1 MVVTVVHGRMR
12 VAGAGFSPN
21 RAGQEDRAQ
30 DRDAVEEEAELGG
43 NVWRCEEEREAADD
57 EARDVTLAA
66 RPREVPPSG
75 PARPEGEAEGQCHAE
90 NGGQVRPLRVEVAL
104 GLDSGQRDGRA
115 EDEGDQ
121 TREVGAPVR
130 EPVEDDRQD
139 SDRRQGSG
147 EAEEDVGAAGSA
159 DEAGVV
165 NLPEHGRRQPPIG
178 HEGGHGG
185 EEEQKPNYVD
195 LA

>member
-1 MVVTVVHGRMR
+1 MR

-75 PARPEGEAEGQCHAE
+75 PARPKGEAEGQCHAE

-104 GLDSGQRDGRA
+104 RLDSGQRDGRA
-115 EDEGDQ
+115 GDEGDQ
-121 TREVGAPVR
+121 TRAGGAPGR
-130 EPVEDDRQD
+130 RAGEDHPEG
-139 SDRRQGSG
+139 SARRQG
-147 EAEEDVGAAGSA
+147 
-159 DEAGVV
+159 
-165 NLPEHGRRQPPIG
+165 
-178 HEGGHGG
+178 
-185 EEEQKPNYVD
+185 
-195 LA
+195 